1 MLKRSLAISMAFV
14 GTLAGAGFASGQ
26 EAMTYFV
33 AFGNWGIVGALLGS
47 VVMIICG
54 IAILQLGSYYQ
65 AREHTAVIDRI
76 TNSPIIAKIL
86 DWGTIATL
94 FSIGFVMFAGG
105 GSNLT
110 EAWGWPTWIGAALM
124 LVLTILVGLLDV
136 EKTTAVI
143 GMITPFLIIM
153 VLGTAI
159 YTIIT
164 VDPNWENIQQA
175 STEVQTTLPNWWV
188 SAINNIAFQV
198 IVAVS
203 MAIVIGGSFMD
214 TREAGIGGAIGGGI
228 FLSLLL
234 LLVMSMYFTVETT
247 KDTDMPMLALMISL
261 HPVLGHIMTV
271 VLYGMVFNTAIGM
284 FYALAKRLTRNS
296 PEKFFRVYV
305 IACLVGFVL
314 SFVGFRQLVSYVYPV
329 LGYIGMLLIIVLIW
343 AWVRN
348 FRTMRTEGQR
358 RRRGRELMAR
368 KVDPR
373 VRFSKKHD
381 RELTTLAAQSNMNS
395 EEFLESI
402 KEEIDDE
409 LENDPDVDYDRTT
422 PAGSVVY
429 VEHTKPE

>member
-153 VLGTAI
+153 VLGAAI

-247 KDTDMPMLALMISL
+247 KDADMPMLALMISL

>member
-175 STEVQTTLPNWWV
+175 STEVKTTLPNWWV

-247 KDTDMPMLALMISL
+247 KDADMPMLALMISL

>member
-110 EAWGWPTWIGAALM
+110 EAWGWPTWIGATLM
-124 LVLTILVGLLDV
+124 LIMTILVGLLDV

-143 GMITPFLIIM
+143 GVITPFLIIM

-159 YTIIT
+159 YTVIT
-164 VDPNWENIQQA
+164 VDPNWDNIQQA
-175 STEVQTTLPNWWV
+175 STEVHTTLPNWWI

-214 TREAGIGGAIGGGI
+214 TREAGIGGAIGGAV

-247 KDTDMPMLALMISL
+247 KDADMPMLALMISL
-261 HPVLGHIMTV
+261 HPALGHIMTV

-305 IACLVGFVL
+305 AACLIGFVL

-329 LGYIGMLLIIVLIW
+329 LGYIGMLLIVVLIW

-358 RRRGRELMAR
+358 RRRGRDLMSR

-373 VRFSKKHD
+373 VRFSKKND
-381 RELTTLAAQSNMNS
+381 RELTTLAAQSNMGS
-395 EEFLESI
+395 EEFLHSI

-409 LENDPDVDYDRTT
+409 LENDPDVDYDRDM